1 MCNEWFSNVVATQ
14 LNRGVNPTDVKITSK
29 LLDLKR
35 LHASWIDD
43 LYEHWNK
50 ETEMIIKGFDLVGIT
65 EAVSNV

>member
-35 LHASWIDD
+35 LHASSIDD
-43 LYEHWNK
+43 LYEHLNK